1 MRGSSIKRL
10 IGVDILA
17 LVCIPTFGLEGPAT
31 GGKPLS
37 LFLSCATP
45 KQSTNE
51 PLIGG
56 RLGLLAGMSSSSTN
70 PNLAGLRL
78 DWRMALAAFFI
89 GTDDNFRYQHTTRNY
104 FFIYMYKANATFL
117 VIFGLMCLLQLCWN
131 VAGNLTVSYSTDCG
145 SEPGCLKC
153 TSKGC
158 IKCPH
163 FITFDQKKCV
173 PECPN
178 GYVEEWSTVPELM
191 GRVCRSNGYSDPMTA
206 TIVGLTAGAI
216 FCFVIVIF
224 GIIIIKRKQRR
235 KSLRDAL
242 IDDSIEREDFL
253 KQLDELRPNAE
264 FFLAMLNDTRRQIRK
279 LYLSGENAAANSYR
293 PITPTP
299 TMSDPRIGSSQYS
312 TFKSTNTATTA
323 MSSDTKNLQQMQI
336 FGSLISL
343 HEFEE
348 PHSSNPFKR
357 NSCSTLKS
365 VNNYPSSD
373 IHGSSVWLEDEF
385 FKLGFRPQD
394 EITTEL

>member
-1 MRGSSIKRL
+1 M
-10 IGVDILA
+10 
-17 LVCIPTFGLEGPAT
+17 
-31 GGKPLS
+31 
-37 LFLSCATP
+37 
-45 KQSTNE
+45 
-51 PLIGG
+51 
-56 RLGLLAGMSSSSTN
+56 
-70 PNLAGLRL
+70 
-78 DWRMALAAFFI
+78 
-89 GTDDNFRYQHTTRNY
+89 
-104 FFIYMYKANATFL
+104 
-117 VIFGLMCLLQLCWN
+117 IFCFS
-131 VAGNLTVSYSTDCG
+131 VFADCV

-153 TSKGC
+153 NTKGC

-163 FITFDQKKCV
+163 YITFDEHKCV

-178 GYVEEWSTVPELM
+178 GYIEEWSTVPDLM
-191 GRVCRSNGYSDPMTA
+191 GRVCRPNGYSDPMTA
-206 TIVGLTAGAI
+206 TIVGLTAGAV
-216 FCFVIVIF
+216 FCFAILIL
-224 GIIIIKRKQRR
+224 GIIIVKRKQRR
-235 KSLRDAL
+235 KLIRDAL

-253 KQLDELRPNAE
+253 KQLEELRPNAE

-279 LYLSGENAAANSYR
+279 LYLSGENAAANEYR
-293 PITPTP
+293 PVVRDLAKILLLINRPLELISRPPADWHRVFIWSLRILDKYKPQVAQLIDFLQTPSP
-299 TMSDPRIGSSQYS
+299 TISDPRIGSSQYS

-323 MSSDTKNLQQMQI
+323 MSSDTKNLHQMQI

-348 PHSSNPFKR
+348 PRSSNPFKR